1 MRYLALTLG
10 LVVLCSLGACDDDSD
25 ITTDRD
31 TASDP
36 FGDIAVLGD
45 VIYATNDDRSGH
57 AGSQVGLFPFALD
70 GNPAGAELVL
80 DLNGCGYLAM
90 TADDENLLLQVR
102 DSGRVVSV
110 APTGE
115 LRWIRLDTEM
125 VDGGWRACGLCRRPG
140 ADEVV
145 ALYTRSDSTFVARTY
160 NLDLSEVVATTDE
173 FAWDGLPGKIYPR
186 ALVHDGTQW
195 VVLAADA
202 DGTNVTL
209 TLDSAFEDLG
219 APVLEDATLTGLA
232 VAGGWYHAAYA
243 NGSVAPLRPVV
254 TR

>member
-1 MRYLALTLG
+1 MRDLALVLG
-10 LVVLCSLGACDDDSD
+10 LVALGALGACDDDPD
-25 ITTDRD
+25 INTDRD

-36 FGDIAVLGD
+36 FGDIAALGSA
-45 VIYATNDDRSGH
+45 IYATNDDQSGN

-70 GNPAGAELVL
+70 GTAAGAEMVL

-90 TADDENLLLQVR
+90 TDDDQNLLLQVR
-102 DSGRVVSV
+102 GTGRVINVSP
-110 APTGE
+110 AGE

-125 VDGGWRACGLCRRPG
+125 MDGGWRACGICRRPG

-145 ALYTRSDSTFVARTY
+145 ALYTQDDSTFVARTY

-173 FAWDGLPGKIYPR
+173 FGWDGLPPPVYPR

-195 VVLAADA
+195 VVLATDA
-202 DGTNVTL
+202 DGANVTV
-209 TLDSAFEDLG
+209 TLDSAFDDIG
-219 APVLEDATLTGLA
+219 TPVAEAATMTGLA
-232 VAGGWYHAAYA
+232 VADGWYYAAHDD
-243 NGSVAPLRPVV
+243 GTVTRLRPVV

>member
-1 MRYLALTLG
+1 MRYLTLTLG
-10 LVVLCSLGACDDDSD
+10 LVALGAICACDDEAD

-36 FGDIAVLGD
+36 FGDIAAVGE
-45 VIYATNDDRSGH
+45 VIYATNDDHSGN

-70 GNPAGAELVL
+70 GTPAGEELVL

-90 TADDENLLLQVR
+90 TDDEDNLLLQVR
-102 DSGRVVSV
+102 GTGRVINVSP
-110 APTGE
+110 AGA

-125 VDGGWRACGLCRRPG
+125 MDAGWRACGICRRPG

-145 ALYTRSDSTFVARTY
+145 ALYTRNDSTFVARTY
-160 NLDLSEVVATTDE
+160 NLDLSEVVDTTDP
-173 FAWDGLPGKIYPR
+173 FGWDGLPAPVYPQ

-195 VVLAADA
+195 VVLATAA
-202 DGTNVTL
+202 DGAKVTIA
-209 TLDSAFEDLG
+209 LDSTFADLG
-219 APVLEDATLTGLA
+219 APVAEAETMTGLA
-232 VAGGWYHAAYA
+232 VAGGWYYAAYED
-243 NGSVAPLRPVV
+243 GTVARLRPVV